1 MAFARAYRFGKGAST
16 EDAKTALASANPGSM
31 VQVVRAGSLDNEL
44 LAEVLA
50 AQTLRAEEADYML
63 AKKAEIDLLLRVA
76 GTTQISEA
84 IAKQGAVRGE
94 GFVAINAGRKELSVP
109 DGFKEA
115 ELPRRSLTH
124 LELSRIE
131 RAALLNAQRG

>member
-1 MAFARAYRFGKGAST
+1 MAFARAYRFARGASS
-16 EDAKTALASANPGSM
+16 EDVKRELASANPGSL

-44 LAEVLA
+44 LAEMLA

-63 AKKAEIDLLLRVA
+63 AKKAEIDLLLRLA

-84 IAKQGAVRGE
+84 IAKQGAVKGE

-109 DGFKEA
+109 DGFRGA
-115 ELPRRSLTH
+115 ELPRKSFTH
-124 LELSRIE
+124 LEFSRIE

>member
-1 MAFARAYRFGKGAST
+1 MAFARAYRFGRGASS
-16 EDAKTALASANPGSM
+16 EEVKMELASANPGSM

-44 LAEVLA
+44 LAEMLA

-63 AKKAEIDLLLRVA
+63 AKKAEIDFLLRLA

-84 IAKQGAVRGE
+84 IAKQGAVRGK

-115 ELPRRSLTH
+115 ELPRRGLTL
-124 LELSRIE
+124 LELSRVE